1 MATLRELQAALQ
13 LKLEELR
20 QRDELLDELEAE
32 LESKDALIERL
43 YQELDKYRSILD
55 SKGPGG
61 GDVATTRTER
71 TSSSAGTVD
80 GPKMVPVTAVVPTI
94 PARLNDRVKRQAISA
109 EPGGARSTT
118 DLSKELVR
126 VDKSQA

>member
-32 LESKDALIERL
+32 LDSKDALIERL

-61 GDVATTRTER
+61 AVATRAER
-71 TSSSAGTVD
+71 TSSSSSGAVD
-80 GPKMVPVTAVVPTI
+80 GTKMQAPVVPTI

-109 EPGGARSTT
+109 ESGGARSTT

>member
-32 LESKDALIERL
+32 LDSKDALIERL

-61 GDVATTRTER
+61 AVATRAER
-71 TSSSAGTVD
+71 TSSSSSSGAVD
-80 GPKMVPVTAVVPTI
+80 GTKMQAPVVPTI

-109 EPGGARSTT
+109 ESGGARSTT